1 MGRKRI
7 TPISTVLWLVRP
19 VQLVFELRAREQS
32 KMLIKETMNVTVPST
47 SIKLTIGHNSCVP

>member
-1 MGRKRI
+1 MGRKHV
-7 TPISTVLWLVRP
+7 TPISAALWLIRP

-47 SIKLTIGHNSCVP
+47 SIKLTTGHNSCIP